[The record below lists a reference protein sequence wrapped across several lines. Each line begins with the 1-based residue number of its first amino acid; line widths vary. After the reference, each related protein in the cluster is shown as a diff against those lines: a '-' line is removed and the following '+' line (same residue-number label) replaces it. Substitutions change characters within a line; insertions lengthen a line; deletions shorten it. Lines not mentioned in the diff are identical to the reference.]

1 MHGQV
6 LLFIIVPDNHNNK
19 HVHSH
24 THIYREVYISTRI
37 THINLEHVKVIGYV
51 SSSKRYKFTSRL
63 SCDTP
68 PSQKVPARQQLFA
81 MHYSHHHQLTTSHTH
96 TIPNLPSHHLDHY
109 SPTLCKPPDKTPFHI
124 GVPEPTI
131 RDDVFAR
138 PGSFVKERKAFLRT
152 HPTFLHNW

>member
-1 MHGQV
+1 MVHGQV

-81 MHYSHHHQLTTSHTH
+81 IHYSHHHQCDNLPHSHDSKPPFTPPQPLLTH
-96 TIPNLPSHHLDHY
+96 TLQASRQDALSHWCSRTNNKRRRLCPTRIFCQRTKSLSANTPHL
-109 SPTLCKPPDKTPFHI
+109 L
-124 GVPEPTI
+124 
-131 RDDVFAR
+131 A
-138 PGSFVKERKAFLRT
+138 
-152 HPTFLHNW
+152 